1 MDKKQTVKQFFPA
14 LTGYRAIAAWMIF
27 VYHFTPFNSPK
38 YPAWIKAIVW
48 EFHIGVDMFFVL
60 SGFLIAYRYFNDY
73 PIHFKKYMVNRIAR
87 IYPMYLL
94 ITLAVFVVWYL
105 QNQSWDIIKT
115 YELLSSVTMS
125 KALFSSFFLSGI
137 PQGWTLTLE
146 EMFYLTAP
154 LYFILIRKWKG
165 WLLLL
170 PPLIFGIFAGLKML
184 SDIPGNTYGFLQTNI
199 HAYIIEFFAGIGLAY
214 IMLKKQFPI
223 STRYT
228 TWFGLAIIA
237 IYLLGKRYVV
247 PYFDIK
253 TDFGRFI
260 EMSFLSIFGIV
271 PLLWGLIH
279 EKTFVQKI
287 LGSNI
292 FILLGKSS
300 YIFYLIHMGVIAN
313 SIYNN
318 ITTNKFL
325 LFLILNL
332 LSILIFK
339 FIEEPVNVFIRSI
352 GGLKSN
358 NN

>member
-73 PIHFKKYMVNRIAR
+73 PIHFKRYMVNRIAR
-87 IYPMYLL
+87 IYPMYFL

-170 PPLIFGIFAGLKML
+170 PLLIFGIFAGLKML
-184 SDIPGNTYGFLQTNI
+184 SGIPGNTYGFLQTNI
-199 HAYIIEFFAGIGLAY
+199 HAYIIEFFAGIGLALL
-214 IMLKKQFPI
+214 ILKKKRLNINLPK
-223 STRYT
+223 T
-228 TWFGLAIIA
+228 GLGITFILF
-237 IYLLGKRYVV
+237 YLLSRHWFAGI
-247 PYFDIK
+247 FDLK
-253 TDFGRFI
+253 SDYGRFL
-260 EMSFLSIFGIV
+260 EMMVLSILGIA
-271 PLLWGLIH
+271 PLVWGLIE
-279 EKTFVQKI
+279 EKTFIQKLLSTRI
-287 LGSNI
+287 MV
-292 FILLGKSS
+292 LLGKSS
-300 YIFYLIHMGVIAN
+300 YIFYLIHKGFIPVFIN
-313 SIYNN
+313 DHI
-318 ITTNKFL
+318 IDNK
-325 LFLILNL
+325 LILFIL
-332 LSILIFK
+332 LNIISIVLFK
-339 FIEEPVNVFIRSI
+339 YLEEPMNHFIRKKF
-352 GGLKSN
+352 GKK
-358 NN
+358 

>member
-105 QNQSWDIIKT
+105 QNQSWDMIKT
-115 YELLSSVTMS
+115 YELLVSVTMS
-125 KALFSSFFLSGI
+125 KALFSRFFFSGI

-154 LYFILIRKWKG
+154 FYFILIRKWKG

-184 SDIPGNTYGFLQTNI
+184 SDITDNTYGFLQTNI

-214 IMLKKQFPI
+214 LMLRSKKTLSFKGA
-223 STRYT
+223 
-228 TWFGLAIIA
+228 TWFGLAIMAGYLVGKQYIA
-237 IYLLGKRYVV
+237 
-247 PYFDIK
+247 PFFDMK
-253 TDFGRFI
+253 SDAGRFI
-260 EMSFLSIFGIV
+260 EMAVLSILGIA

-279 EKTFVQKI
+279 EKTFIQRV
-287 LGSNI
+287 LGSRV
-292 FILLGKSS
+292 FVLLGKSS
-300 YIFYLIHMGVIAN
+300 YIFYLIHKGFIPVFIN
-313 SIYNN
+313 DYI
-318 ITTNKFL
+318 IDNK
-325 LFLILNL
+325 LILFIL
-332 LSILIFK
+332 LNIISIIMFK
-339 FIEEPVNVFIRSI
+339 YLEEPANLWIRRNWT
-352 GGLKSN
+352 KN
-358 NN
+358 K